1 MELDEFPTQEFRGAS
16 RRRFLASLG
25 ALAIG
30 GAVPA
35 GGVLAQAAAG
45 GAKPNRIDVHHH
57 IIPPP
62 YVAAQRDRILAGADI
77 PDPAS
82 ILRWTPD
89 RAVEEMDKTGVATAM
104 TSISTPGIWF
114 GDAEAARSLARACNE
129 YAAQMGRDHAGRF
142 GLFGCLPLPD
152 LDGSLRE
159 IEYALD
165 VLKADGIGMFTS
177 YGDKWPGDPAFA
189 PVFDE
194 LNRRK
199 AVVYFHPTGA
209 ECCSNLMPGIPASAV
224 EYLFDTTRAI
234 VSLLYNG
241 TFVRCP
247 DIRFIFSH
255 AGGTVTVLASR
266 IDGFFGRHK
275 EVADHVPH
283 GAIAEMKKLHFDIAS
298 SVNPSTM
305 AALLNLIPIS
315 QILFGSDYPY
325 VPIPATAFAF
335 DKFGLPAADM
345 QAINREN
352 ALRLFPR
359 LKT

>member
-1 MELDEFPTQEFRGAS
+1 MKKDGS
-16 RRRFLASLG
+16 RRQFLAALG
-25 ALAIG
+25 ALAASGAIPVG
-30 GAVPA
+30 GA
-35 GGVLAQAAAG
+35 LAQAATG
-45 GAKPNRIDVHHH
+45 GGKPNRIDVHHH

-82 ILRWTPD
+82 ILVWTPQ

-114 GDAEAARSLARACNE
+114 GDPAAARKLSRDCND
-129 YAAQMGRDHAGRF
+129 YAAQMGRDHPGRF

-152 LDGSLRE
+152 IDGSLRE

-165 VLKADGIGMFTS
+165 TLKADGIGMFTS
-177 YGDKWPGDPAFA
+177 YGDKWPGDPKFA

-209 ECCSNLMPGIPASAV
+209 DCCSNLMPGIPASAV

-234 VSLLYNG
+234 MSLLYNG
-241 TFVRCP
+241 TFARCR
-247 DIRFIFSH
+247 DIKFIFSH
-255 AGGTVTVLASR
+255 AGGTMPVLANR

-275 EVADHVPH
+275 EVADHVPN
-283 GAIAEMKKLHFDIAS
+283 GARVELTKLHFDIAS
-298 SVNPSTM
+298 QVNPSAM
-305 AALLNLIPIS
+305 AALLNLVPIT

-325 VPIPATAFAF
+325 VPIPATAFSL
-335 DKFGLPAADM
+335 DKYGLPAADM
-345 QAINREN
+345 QAINRDN